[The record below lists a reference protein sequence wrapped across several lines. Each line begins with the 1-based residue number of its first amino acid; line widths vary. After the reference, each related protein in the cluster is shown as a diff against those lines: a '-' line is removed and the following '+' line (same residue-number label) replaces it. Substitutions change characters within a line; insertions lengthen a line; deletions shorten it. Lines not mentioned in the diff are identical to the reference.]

1 MTTFEDSLWDRLARE
16 HAADTVALEPLRGR
30 SRRPLAISAGAA
42 GIAAVAAA
50 GVLLFGASA
59 STPPAYA
66 LTTNP
71 DGSVTVSIN
80 NIETA
85 IPVLNAEFRKDG
97 IDETVI
103 PVEADCANREVGV
116 ITYPGVTRST
126 TITLVPGR
134 KYLAPGYDGV
144 LAAEQIPDG
153 SVALGEGAMK
163 PPLPSCFNTT
173 AGAVPTSSATTT
185 TTETSATP

>member
-1 MTTFEDSLWDRLARE
+1 MTTFEDTLWDRLARE

-42 GIAAVAAA
+42 GIAAAAAA

-80 NIETA
+80 DIETA
-85 IPVLNAEFRKDG
+85 IPALNAEFQKDG

-103 PVEADCANREVGV
+103 PVEADCTN
-116 ITYPGVTRST
+116 PGIGSSPTPARLHRRPSRSS
-126 TITLVPGR
+126 
-134 KYLAPGYDGV
+134 
-144 LAAEQIPDG
+144 PDA
-153 SVALGEGAMK
+153 SIS
-163 PPLPSCFNTT
+163 LPDTT
-173 AGAVPTSSATTT
+173 ACSPPSSSQTARSLWAK
-185 TTETSATP
+185 ER

>member
-1 MTTFEDSLWDRLARE
+1 MTTFEDTLWDRLARE
-16 HAADTVALEPLRGR
+16 HAADTVGLEPDRGR

-66 LTTNP
+66 LTTNS

-80 NIETA
+80 DIEAA
-85 IPVLNAEFRKDG
+85 IPALNAEFRKDG

-103 PVEADCANREVGV
+103 PVQAGCTNPEIGV
-116 ITYPGVTRST
+116 VTYPGVTPST

-134 KYLAPGYDGV
+134 KYLAPGYEGV
-144 LAAEQIPDG
+144 LAAEQLPDG
-153 SVALGEGAMK
+153 SVGLGEGAMK
-163 PPLPSCFNTT
+163 PPLPSCFGTT
-173 AGAVPTSSATTT
+173 AVASSTMAP
-185 TTETSATP
+185 SVMGGMLDP